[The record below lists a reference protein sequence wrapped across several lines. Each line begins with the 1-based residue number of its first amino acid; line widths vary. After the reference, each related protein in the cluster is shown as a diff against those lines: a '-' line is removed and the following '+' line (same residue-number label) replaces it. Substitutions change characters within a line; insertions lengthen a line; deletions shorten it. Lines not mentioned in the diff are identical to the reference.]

1 MWKVAVFI
9 IGLLHFCLIWL
20 GPPSNQAK
28 VRTQGYTLTSIGS
41 DDNKQVERLMDFSS
55 FHSAIRHDLHASPTI
70 FFQRQKLWKCRC
82 TETDTQT
89 ERENSKEK
97 MNETIRSHDRQQQ

>member
-9 IGLLHFCLIWL
+9 IGLLLFCLIWL

-70 FFQRQKLWKCRC
+70 FSSGKNYGNADARKPTLRQK
-82 TETDTQT
+82 
-89 ERENSKEK
+89 EK
-97 MNETIRSHDRQQQ
+97 IQRRK